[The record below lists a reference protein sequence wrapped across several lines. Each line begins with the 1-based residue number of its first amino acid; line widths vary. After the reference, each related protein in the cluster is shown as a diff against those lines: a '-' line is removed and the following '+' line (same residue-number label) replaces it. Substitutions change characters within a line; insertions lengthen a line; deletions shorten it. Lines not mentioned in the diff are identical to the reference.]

1 MKWRIWFLR
10 TAFILTITCLLCLSL
25 SWKNTRWNDSQIN
38 KEVPFRLLAWN
49 CAALTPHNTPEAC
62 MSKVLNGGC
71 HVFKR
76 RRGRGKGG
84 KGGKIALVVAVR
96 QATDCS
102 GWLALTP
109 PRRETFKWHS
119 ACYNYRLRAREREL
133 SNAAS
138 MLNLGNTNKS
148 REACRRRQNQN
159 GWTPETRKQPKFHW
173 SLISCQ
179 TGHGKLASMSM
190 IDPFNFVMYTVHVC

>member
-1 MKWRIWFLR
+1 
-10 TAFILTITCLLCLSL
+10 
-25 SWKNTRWNDSQIN
+25 
-38 KEVPFRLLAWN
+38 
-49 CAALTPHNTPEAC
+49 

-148 REACRRRQNQN
+148 RGSLPPPKSEWLNARDTKATKIPLVAYLLPD
-159 GWTPETRKQPKFHW
+159 GSRKIGIHEY
-173 SLISCQ
+173 
-179 TGHGKLASMSM
+179 
-190 IDPFNFVMYTVHVC
+190 D